1 VIATDVVVE
10 KEEKR
15 KENSDR
21 PSPPLSQGN
30 RPAVLREGREASATD
45 VVVEEEE

>member
-15 KENSDR
+15 KEKSAG
-21 PSPPLSQGN
+21 PSPHLSQGH
-30 RPAVLREGREASATD
+30 RPAVLREGREAIATD